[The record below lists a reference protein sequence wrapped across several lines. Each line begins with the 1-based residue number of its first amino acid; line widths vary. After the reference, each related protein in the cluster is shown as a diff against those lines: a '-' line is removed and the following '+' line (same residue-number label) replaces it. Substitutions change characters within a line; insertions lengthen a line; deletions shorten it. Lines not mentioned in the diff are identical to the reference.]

1 MYYTLNKNN
10 KITAAANYKFQPDA
24 VYTDEEVVYDY
35 NGQLVFKHETESEE
49 YKAAASVHEKL
60 KRKEDLRFRRE
71 TECFMV
77 INRGYLWYDT
87 LTAAQRDELKMWYE
101 AWLNITKTLIVPVK
115 PEWLK

>member
-10 KITAAANYKFQPDA
+10 KITATANYKFQPDA

-60 KRKEDLRFRRE
+60 KLKEDLRFRRE
-71 TECFMV
+71 TECIYGNKPRVFMV
-77 INRGYLWYDT
+77 RYFNRRAEG
-87 LTAAQRDELKMWYE
+87 
-101 AWLNITKTLIVPVK
+101 
-115 PEWLK
+115 